1 VESPARVQRP
11 SRISRRSRGCRR
23 KLHAPFTLGCIPLGS
38 LRSVAEILLITGL
51 SGAGR
56 SQAAD
61 ALEDLGWF
69 VVDNMPVELVDKFVE
84 LAGVSGDTRSR
95 LALVIGVATQQIDAV
110 KLVPRLRG
118 AGHDVRILF
127 LEASTQS
134 LVKRYTESRRK
145 HPLRSETGT
154 VSEAIEHERDVLE
167 TVRGVADKV
176 IDTTSLQLSQF
187 KAQMVELFSRED
199 LPDTLQVS
207 VMSFGFKHGLP
218 LDVDS
223 VFDVRFIPNPHYDE
237 ALRPLSGLD
246 DAVRNFVLSQP
257 ATRDFLDRVEG
268 LFESLIPAYRNEGKS
283 YLTIAVG
290 CTGGRHRSVA
300 IAEALSLRLANRG
313 IQARVAHR
321 DIEKN

>member
-1 VESPARVQRP
+1 M
-11 SRISRRSRGCRR
+11 
-23 KLHAPFTLGCIPLGS
+23 
-38 LRSVAEILLITGL
+38 AEILLITGL

-84 LAGVSGDTRSR
+84 LAGVSVDQPSR
-95 LALVIGVATQQIDAV
+95 LALVIGVASQQTDAV
-110 KLVPRLRG
+110 KSVPRLRG
-118 AGHDVRILF
+118 AGHDVRVLF

-145 HPLRSETGT
+145 HPLRTETCT
-154 VSEAIEHERDVLE
+154 VSEAIEHERDLLE
-167 TVRGVADKV
+167 PVREVADKV
-176 IDTTSLQLSQF
+176 IDTTALQLGQF
-187 KAQMVELFSRED
+187 KTQLTELFSFDD

-207 VMSFGFKHGLP
+207 VVSFGFKHGIP
-218 LDVDS
+218 LDVDTM
-223 VFDVRFIPNPHYDE
+223 FDVRFIPNPYYDE
-237 ALRPLSGLD
+237 ALRPLTGRD
-246 DAVRNFVLSQP
+246 EAVRRFVLDQA
-257 ATRDFLDRVEG
+257 ATQDFLNRVEG

-290 CTGGRHRSVA
+290 CTGGQHRSVA

-313 IQARVAHR
+313 VEARVAHR

>member
-1 VESPARVQRP
+1 M
-11 SRISRRSRGCRR
+11 
-23 KLHAPFTLGCIPLGS
+23 
-38 LRSVAEILLITGL
+38 AEILLITGL

-84 LAGVSGDTRSR
+84 LAGVSVDQPSR
-95 LALVIGVATQQIDAV
+95 LALVIGVASQQTDAV
-110 KLVPRLRG
+110 KSVPHLRA
-118 AGHDVRILF
+118 AGHDVRVLF

-145 HPLRSETGT
+145 HPLRTETGT
-154 VSEAIEHERDVLE
+154 VSEAIEHERDLLE
-167 TVRGVADKV
+167 PVREMADKV
-176 IDTTSLQLSQF
+176 IDTTALQLGQF
-187 KAQMVELFSRED
+187 KTQLTELFSFDD

-207 VMSFGFKHGLP
+207 VVSFGFKHGIP
-218 LDVDS
+218 LDVDTM
-223 VFDVRFIPNPHYDE
+223 FDVRFIPNPYYDE
-237 ALRPLSGLD
+237 ALRPLTGRD
-246 DAVRNFVLSQP
+246 EAVRQFVLDQA
-257 ATRDFLDRVEG
+257 ATQDFLGRVEG

-290 CTGGRHRSVA
+290 CTGGQHRSVA

-313 IQARVAHR
+313 VEARVAHR

>member
-1 VESPARVQRP
+1 M
-11 SRISRRSRGCRR
+11 
-23 KLHAPFTLGCIPLGS
+23 
-38 LRSVAEILLITGL
+38 AEILLITGL

-84 LAGVSGDTRSR
+84 RAGVSVDQPSR
-95 LALVIGVATQQIDAV
+95 LALVIGVASQQTDAV
-110 KLVPRLRG
+110 KSVPHLRA
-118 AGHDVRILF
+118 AGHDVRVLF

-145 HPLRSETGT
+145 HPLRTETGT
-154 VSEAIEHERDVLE
+154 VSEAIEHERDLLE
-167 TVRGVADKV
+167 PVREMADKV
-176 IDTTSLQLSQF
+176 IDTTALQLGQF
-187 KAQMVELFSRED
+187 KTQLTELFSFDD

-207 VMSFGFKHGLP
+207 VVSFGFKHGIP
-218 LDVDS
+218 LDVDTM
-223 VFDVRFIPNPHYDE
+223 FDVRFIPNPYYDE
-237 ALRPLSGLD
+237 ALRPLTGRD
-246 DAVRNFVLSQP
+246 EAVRQFVLDQA
-257 ATRDFLDRVEG
+257 ATQDFLGRVEG

-290 CTGGRHRSVA
+290 CTGGQHRSVA

-313 IQARVAHR
+313 VEARVAHR

>member
-1 VESPARVQRP
+1 M
-11 SRISRRSRGCRR
+11 
-23 KLHAPFTLGCIPLGS
+23 
-38 LRSVAEILLITGL
+38 AEILLITGL

-84 LAGVSGDTRSR
+84 LAGVSVDQPSR
-95 LALVIGVATQQIDAV
+95 LALVIGVASQQTDAV
-110 KLVPRLRG
+110 KSVPHLRA
-118 AGHDVRILF
+118 AGHDVRVLF

-145 HPLRSETGT
+145 HPLRTETGT
-154 VSEAIEHERDVLE
+154 VSEAIEHERDLLE
-167 TVRGVADKV
+167 PVREMADKV
-176 IDTTSLQLSQF
+176 IDTTALQLGQF
-187 KAQMVELFSRED
+187 KTQLTELFSFDD

-207 VMSFGFKHGLP
+207 VVSFGFKHGIP
-218 LDVDS
+218 LDVDTM
-223 VFDVRFIPNPHYDE
+223 FDVRFIPNPYYDE
-237 ALRPLSGLD
+237 ALRPLTGRD
-246 DAVRNFVLSQP
+246 EAVRQFVLDQT
-257 ATRDFLDRVEG
+257 ATQDFLGRVEG

-290 CTGGRHRSVA
+290 CTGGQHRSVA

-313 IQARVAHR
+313 VEARVAHR

>member
-1 VESPARVQRP
+1 M
-11 SRISRRSRGCRR
+11 
-23 KLHAPFTLGCIPLGS
+23 
-38 LRSVAEILLITGL
+38 AEILLITGL

-84 LAGVSGDTRSR
+84 LAGVSVDQPSR
-95 LALVIGVATQQIDAV
+95 LALVIGVASQQTDAV
-110 KLVPRLRG
+110 KSVPRLRD
-118 AGHDVRILF
+118 AGHDVRVLF

-145 HPLRSETGT
+145 HPLRTETGT
-154 VSEAIEHERDVLE
+154 VSEAIEHERDLLE
-167 TVRGVADKV
+167 PVREVADKV
-176 IDTTSLQLSQF
+176 IDTTALQLGQF
-187 KAQMVELFSRED
+187 KTQLTELFSFDD

-207 VMSFGFKHGLP
+207 VVSFGFKHGIP
-218 LDVDS
+218 LDVDTM
-223 VFDVRFIPNPHYDE
+223 FDVRFIPNPYYDE
-237 ALRPLSGLD
+237 ALRPLTGRD
-246 DAVRNFVLSQP
+246 EAVRRFVLDQA
-257 ATRDFLDRVEG
+257 ATQDFLNRVEG

-290 CTGGRHRSVA
+290 CTGGQHRSVA

-313 IQARVAHR
+313 VEARVAHR

>member
-1 VESPARVQRP
+1 M
-11 SRISRRSRGCRR
+11 
-23 KLHAPFTLGCIPLGS
+23 
-38 LRSVAEILLITGL
+38 AEILLITGL

-84 LAGVSGDTRSR
+84 LAGVSVDQPSR
-95 LALVIGVATQQIDAV
+95 LALVIGVASQQTDAV
-110 KLVPRLRG
+110 KSVPRLRG
-118 AGHDVRILF
+118 AGHDVRVLF

-145 HPLRSETGT
+145 HPLRNETGT
-154 VSEAIEHERDVLE
+154 VSEAIEHERDLLE
-167 TVRGVADKV
+167 PVREVADKV
-176 IDTTSLQLSQF
+176 IDTTALQLGQF
-187 KAQMVELFSRED
+187 KTQLTELFSFDD

-207 VMSFGFKHGLP
+207 VVSFGFKHGIP
-218 LDVDS
+218 LDVDTM
-223 VFDVRFIPNPHYDE
+223 FDVRFIPNPYYDE
-237 ALRPLSGLD
+237 ALRPLTGRD
-246 DAVRNFVLSQP
+246 EAVRQFVLDQA
-257 ATRDFLDRVEG
+257 ATQDFLGRVEG

-290 CTGGRHRSVA
+290 CTGGQHRSVA

-313 IQARVAHR
+313 VEARVAHR

>member
-1 VESPARVQRP
+1 M
-11 SRISRRSRGCRR
+11 
-23 KLHAPFTLGCIPLGS
+23 
-38 LRSVAEILLITGL
+38 AEILLITGL

-84 LAGVSGDTRSR
+84 LAGVSVDQPSR
-95 LALVIGVATQQIDAV
+95 LALVIGVASQQTDAV
-110 KLVPRLRG
+110 KSVPHLRA
-118 AGHDVRILF
+118 AGHDVRVLF

-145 HPLRSETGT
+145 HPLRTETGT
-154 VSEAIEHERDVLE
+154 VSEAIEHERDLLE
-167 TVRGVADKV
+167 PVREMADKV
-176 IDTTSLQLSQF
+176 IDTTALQLGQF
-187 KAQMVELFSRED
+187 KTQLTELFSFDD

-207 VMSFGFKHGLP
+207 VVSFGFKHGIP
-218 LDVDS
+218 LDVDTM
-223 VFDVRFIPNPHYDE
+223 FDVRFIPNPYYDE
-237 ALRPLSGLD
+237 ALRPLTGRD
-246 DAVRNFVLSQP
+246 EAVRQFVLDQA
-257 ATRDFLDRVEG
+257 ATQDFLGRVEG

-290 CTGGRHRSVA
+290 CTGGQHRSVA
-300 IAEALSLRLANRG
+300 IAEALSLRLAHRG
-313 IQARVAHR
+313 VEARVAHR

>member
-1 VESPARVQRP
+1 
-11 SRISRRSRGCRR
+11 
-23 KLHAPFTLGCIPLGS
+23 
-38 LRSVAEILLITGL
+38 VAEILLITGL

-84 LAGVSGDTRSR
+84 LAGVSVDQPSR
-95 LALVIGVATQQIDAV
+95 LALVIGVASQQTDAV
-110 KLVPRLRG
+110 KSVPHLRG
-118 AGHDVRILF
+118 AGHDVRVLF

-145 HPLRSETGT
+145 HPLRTETGT
-154 VSEAIEHERDVLE
+154 VSEAIEHERDLLE
-167 TVRGVADKV
+167 PVREVADKV
-176 IDTTSLQLSQF
+176 IDTTALQLGQF
-187 KAQMVELFSRED
+187 KTQLTELFSFDD

-207 VMSFGFKHGLP
+207 VVSFGFKHGIP
-218 LDVDS
+218 LDVDTM
-223 VFDVRFIPNPHYDE
+223 FDVRFIPNPYYDE
-237 ALRPLSGLD
+237 ALRPLTGRD
-246 DAVRNFVLSQP
+246 EAVRQFVLDQA
-257 ATRDFLDRVEG
+257 ATQDFLNRVEG

-290 CTGGRHRSVA
+290 CTGGQHRSVA

-313 IQARVAHR
+313 VEARVAHR

>member
-1 VESPARVQRP
+1 M
-11 SRISRRSRGCRR
+11 
-23 KLHAPFTLGCIPLGS
+23 
-38 LRSVAEILLITGL
+38 AEILLITGL

-84 LAGVSGDTRSR
+84 LAGVSVDKPSR
-95 LALVIGVATQQIDAV
+95 LALVIGVASQQTDAV
-110 KLVPRLRG
+110 KSVPRLRG
-118 AGHDVRILF
+118 AGHDVRVLF

-145 HPLRSETGT
+145 HPLRTETGT
-154 VSEAIEHERDVLE
+154 VSEAIEHERDLLE
-167 TVRGVADKV
+167 PVREVADKV
-176 IDTTSLQLSQF
+176 IDTTALQLGQF
-187 KAQMVELFSRED
+187 KTQLTELFSFDD

-207 VMSFGFKHGLP
+207 VVSFGFKHGIP
-218 LDVDS
+218 LDVDTM
-223 VFDVRFIPNPHYDE
+223 FDVRFIPNPYYDE
-237 ALRPLSGLD
+237 ALRPLTGRD
-246 DAVRNFVLSQP
+246 EAVRRFVLDQA
-257 ATRDFLDRVEG
+257 ATQDFLNRVEG

-290 CTGGRHRSVA
+290 CTGGQHRSVA

-313 IQARVAHR
+313 VEARVAHR

>member
-1 VESPARVQRP
+1 M
-11 SRISRRSRGCRR
+11 
-23 KLHAPFTLGCIPLGS
+23 
-38 LRSVAEILLITGL
+38 AEILLITGL

-84 LAGVSGDTRSR
+84 LAGVSVDQQSR
-95 LALVIGVATQQIDAV
+95 LALVIGVASQQTDAV
-110 KLVPRLRG
+110 KSVPRLRG
-118 AGHDVRILF
+118 AGHDVRVLF

-145 HPLRSETGT
+145 HPLRTETGT
-154 VSEAIEHERDVLE
+154 VSEAIEHERDLLE
-167 TVRGVADKV
+167 PVREVADKV
-176 IDTTSLQLSQF
+176 IDTTALQLGQF
-187 KAQMVELFSRED
+187 KTQLTELFSFDD

-207 VMSFGFKHGLP
+207 VVSFGFKHGIP
-218 LDVDS
+218 LDVDTM
-223 VFDVRFIPNPHYDE
+223 FDVRFIPNPYYDE
-237 ALRPLSGLD
+237 ALRPLTGRD
-246 DAVRNFVLSQP
+246 EAVRRFVLDQA
-257 ATRDFLDRVEG
+257 ATQDFLNRVEG

-290 CTGGRHRSVA
+290 CTGGQHRSVA

-313 IQARVAHR
+313 VEARVAHR

>member
-1 VESPARVQRP
+1 M
-11 SRISRRSRGCRR
+11 
-23 KLHAPFTLGCIPLGS
+23 
-38 LRSVAEILLITGL
+38 AEILLITGL

-84 LAGVSGDTRSR
+84 LAGVSVDQPSC
-95 LALVIGVATQQIDAV
+95 LALVIGVASQQTDAV
-110 KLVPRLRG
+110 KSVPRLRG
-118 AGHDVRILF
+118 AGHDVRVLF

-145 HPLRSETGT
+145 HPLRTETGT
-154 VSEAIEHERDVLE
+154 VSEAIEHERDLLE
-167 TVRGVADKV
+167 PVREVADKV
-176 IDTTSLQLSQF
+176 IDTTALQLGQF
-187 KAQMVELFSRED
+187 KTQLTELFSFDD

-207 VMSFGFKHGLP
+207 VVSFGFKHGIP
-218 LDVDS
+218 LDVDTM
-223 VFDVRFIPNPHYDE
+223 FDVRFIPNPYYDE
-237 ALRPLSGLD
+237 ALRPLTGRD
-246 DAVRNFVLSQP
+246 EAVRRFVLDQA
-257 ATRDFLDRVEG
+257 ATQDFLNRVEG

-290 CTGGRHRSVA
+290 CTGGQHRSVA

-313 IQARVAHR
+313 VEARVAHR

>member
-1 VESPARVQRP
+1 M
-11 SRISRRSRGCRR
+11 
-23 KLHAPFTLGCIPLGS
+23 
-38 LRSVAEILLITGL
+38 AEILLITGL

-84 LAGVSGDTRSR
+84 LAGVSVDQPSR
-95 LALVIGVATQQIDAV
+95 LALVIGVASQQTDAV
-110 KLVPRLRG
+110 KSVPRLRG
-118 AGHDVRILF
+118 AGHDVRVLF

-145 HPLRSETGT
+145 HPLRTETGT
-154 VSEAIEHERDVLE
+154 VSEAIEHERDLLE
-167 TVRGVADKV
+167 PVREMADKV
-176 IDTTSLQLSQF
+176 IDTTALQLGQF
-187 KAQMVELFSRED
+187 KTQLTELFSFDD

-207 VMSFGFKHGLP
+207 VVSFGFKHGIP
-218 LDVDS
+218 LDVDTM
-223 VFDVRFIPNPHYDE
+223 FDVRFIPNPYYDE
-237 ALRPLSGLD
+237 ALRPLTGRD
-246 DAVRNFVLSQP
+246 EAVRRFVLDQA
-257 ATRDFLDRVEG
+257 ATQDFLGRVEG

-290 CTGGRHRSVA
+290 CTGGQHRSVA

-313 IQARVAHR
+313 VEARVAHR

>member
-1 VESPARVQRP
+1 M
-11 SRISRRSRGCRR
+11 
-23 KLHAPFTLGCIPLGS
+23 
-38 LRSVAEILLITGL
+38 

-61 ALEDLGWF
+61 TLEDLGWF

-84 LAGVSGDTRSR
+84 LAGVSTEKPSR
-95 LALVIGVATQQIDAV
+95 LALVVGLTSQQTDAV

-118 AGHDVRILF
+118 AGHDVRVLF
-127 LEASTQS
+127 LEASTQA

-154 VSEAIEHERDVLE
+154 VSEAIEHERDLLE
-167 TVRGVADKV
+167 PVREVADKV
-176 IDTTSLQLSQF
+176 IDTSGLQMAQLKSQ
-187 KAQMVELFSRED
+187 MTELFSFDD
-199 LPDTLQVS
+199 LPDALQVS
-207 VMSFGFKHGLP
+207 VISFGFKHGLP

-246 DAVRNFVLSQP
+246 EPVRTFVLDQP
-257 ATRDFLDRVEG
+257 ATRDFLNKVEA
-268 LFESLIPAYRNEGKS
+268 LFESLIPAYRGEGKS
-283 YLTIAVG
+283 YLSIAIG

-313 IQARVAHR
+313 VQARVAHR
-321 DIEKN
+321 DIDKK

>member
-1 VESPARVQRP
+1 
-11 SRISRRSRGCRR
+11 
-23 KLHAPFTLGCIPLGS
+23 
-38 LRSVAEILLITGL
+38 VAEILLITGL

-84 LAGVSGDTRSR
+84 LAGVSVDQPSR
-95 LALVIGVATQQIDAV
+95 LALVIGVASQQTDAV
-110 KLVPRLRG
+110 KSVPRLRG
-118 AGHDVRILF
+118 AGHDVRVLF

-145 HPLRSETGT
+145 HPLRTETGT
-154 VSEAIEHERDVLE
+154 VSEAIEHERDLLE
-167 TVRGVADKV
+167 PVREVADKV
-176 IDTTSLQLSQF
+176 IDTTALQLGQF
-187 KAQMVELFSRED
+187 KTQLTELFSFDD

-207 VMSFGFKHGLP
+207 VVSFGFKHGIP
-218 LDVDS
+218 LDVDTM
-223 VFDVRFIPNPHYDE
+223 FDVRFIPNPYYDE
-237 ALRPLSGLD
+237 ALRPLTGRD
-246 DAVRNFVLSQP
+246 EAVRRFVLDQA
-257 ATRDFLDRVEG
+257 ATQDFLNRVEG

-290 CTGGRHRSVA
+290 CTGGQHRSVA

-313 IQARVAHR
+313 VEARVAHR

>member
-1 VESPARVQRP
+1 M
-11 SRISRRSRGCRR
+11 
-23 KLHAPFTLGCIPLGS
+23 
-38 LRSVAEILLITGL
+38 AEILLITGL

-84 LAGVSGDTRSR
+84 LAGVSVDQPSR
-95 LALVIGVATQQIDAV
+95 LALVIGVASQQTDAV
-110 KLVPRLRG
+110 KSVPHLRG
-118 AGHDVRILF
+118 AGHDVRVLF

-145 HPLRSETGT
+145 HPLRTETGT
-154 VSEAIEHERDVLE
+154 VSEAIEHERDLLE
-167 TVRGVADKV
+167 PVREVADKV
-176 IDTTSLQLSQF
+176 IDTTALQLGQF
-187 KAQMVELFSRED
+187 KTQLTELFSFDD

-207 VMSFGFKHGLP
+207 VVSFGFKHGIP
-218 LDVDS
+218 LDVDTM
-223 VFDVRFIPNPHYDE
+223 FDVRFIPNPYYDE
-237 ALRPLSGLD
+237 ALRPLTGRD
-246 DAVRNFVLSQP
+246 EAVRRFVLDQA
-257 ATRDFLDRVEG
+257 ATQDFLGRVEG

-290 CTGGRHRSVA
+290 CTGGQHRSVA

-313 IQARVAHR
+313 VEARVAHR

>member
-1 VESPARVQRP
+1 
-11 SRISRRSRGCRR
+11 
-23 KLHAPFTLGCIPLGS
+23 
-38 LRSVAEILLITGL
+38 VAEILLITGL

-84 LAGVSGDTRSR
+84 LAGVSVDQPSR
-95 LALVIGVATQQIDAV
+95 LALVIGVASQQTDAV
-110 KLVPRLRG
+110 KSVPRLRG
-118 AGHDVRILF
+118 AGHDVRVLF

-145 HPLRSETGT
+145 HPLRTETGT
-154 VSEAIEHERDVLE
+154 VSEAIEHERDLLE
-167 TVRGVADKV
+167 PVREVADKV
-176 IDTTSLQLSQF
+176 IDTTALQLGQF
-187 KAQMVELFSRED
+187 KTQLTELFSFDD

-207 VMSFGFKHGLP
+207 VVSFGFKHGIP
-218 LDVDS
+218 LDVDTM
-223 VFDVRFIPNPHYDE
+223 FDVRFIPNPYYDE
-237 ALRPLSGLD
+237 ALRPLTGRD
-246 DAVRNFVLSQP
+246 EAVRQFVLDQA
-257 ATRDFLDRVEG
+257 ATQDFLNRVEG

-290 CTGGRHRSVA
+290 CTGGQHRSVA

-313 IQARVAHR
+313 VEARVAHR